1 MNSLK
6 HEDGFVSRYFQTF
19 VTLFNSRKL
28 KQNQIKPFSVN
39 SKDWKLQKNDTI
51 FSHFLNWFFGFLIL
65 RTWKLV
71 WLNINWFGVVH
82 FMLKDWGDC
91 WLLKIS
97 RRRFETSEWASTVV
111 VVFYWIVL
119 DLSEAAY
126 PPQKLLVSSFKIIG
140 EEVWWSSTKRY
151 ISSSTL
157 RLTRLIIWRLF
168 GFGLCIPRVN
178 TSGAEYALQRKY
190 ILGAEFAS

>member
-1 MNSLK
+1 MQLWPNSEGLFFPFSFNPPLQGEWTNKDHSKITASEIDSFPMNSLK
-6 HEDGFVSRYFQTF
+6 HEDGFVSWYFQTF
-19 VTLFNSRKL
+19 VTLFNSWKL

-97 RRRFETSEWASTVV
+97 QRRFETSEWT
-111 VVFYWIVL
+111 
-119 DLSEAAY
+119 
-126 PPQKLLVSSFKIIG
+126 
-140 EEVWWSSTKRY
+140 
-151 ISSSTL
+151 
-157 RLTRLIIWRLF
+157 
-168 GFGLCIPRVN
+168 
-178 TSGAEYALQRKY
+178 
-190 ILGAEFAS
+190 